1 MIINLGILPRCLT
14 FLSNSFILFI
24 RLVEFLSHSDNTM
37 LQFESAWALTN
48 IASGTS
54 DQTKASISCLLY
66 LVILIRPRQAY
77 YLVLQPQYHVLQAV
91 VNAGAVPHFVKLLR
105 SPDHNVCE
113 QVKSMIS
120 SPKIL

>member
-1 MIINLGILPRCLT
+1 ML
-14 FLSNSFILFI
+14 FL

-54 DQTKASISCLLY
+54 DQTKVGLSCAGR
-66 LVILIRPRQAY
+66 VFAQF
-77 YLVLQPQYHVLQAV
+77 QVLQAV

-113 QVKSMIS
+113 QVKINV
-120 SPKIL
+120 LDL